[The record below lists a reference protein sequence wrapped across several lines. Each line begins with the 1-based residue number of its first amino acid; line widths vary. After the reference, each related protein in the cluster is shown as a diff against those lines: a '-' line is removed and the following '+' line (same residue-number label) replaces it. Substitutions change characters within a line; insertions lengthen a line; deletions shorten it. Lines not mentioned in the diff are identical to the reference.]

1 MEWHFRKEMPRHFEF
16 PRQNSRRYA
25 AVPHAKHGTR
35 FAREPMTK
43 YKAVSH
49 FAKSKWRNANQIWYN
64 EIANCRC
71 KVRHTFSGANP
82 P

>member
-1 MEWHFRKEMPRHFEF
+1 MEWHFRKEMPRLSEF

-43 YKAVSH
+43 YIEVSR
-49 FAKSKWRNANQIWYN
+49 FAKNNRRNTNQI
-64 EIANCRC
+64 
-71 KVRHTFSGANP
+71 
-82 P
+82 

>member
-1 MEWHFRKEMPRHFEF
+1 MPRLSEF

-35 FAREPMTK
+35 FAREPM
-43 YKAVSH
+43 
-49 FAKSKWRNANQIWYN
+49 YN

-71 KVRHTFSGANP
+71 KVRGLFNP
-82 P
+82 KL

>member
-1 MEWHFRKEMPRHFEF
+1 MGWHFRKEMPRLSEF

-43 YKAVSH
+43 V
-49 FAKSKWRNANQIWYN
+49 YN
-64 EIANCRC
+64 EIANCRY
-71 KVRHTFSGANP
+71 KVRSLFNP
-82 P
+82 KL